1 MNYLEQFAEMFG
13 LELEQE
19 FSLIKSDGEKVDD
32 DLYKITEDGIFYQK
46 EKNGFWLS
54 EPSSTLS
61 CLLKGSYKAVPKPWK
76 PKKGEEYWHY
86 SEAWDEG
93 IPCKWEGG
101 WFDLLL
107 WKEGC
112 CFKTKKEADTKGKAI
127 VEQIKKEYEE
137 A

>member
-1 MNYLEQFAEMFG
+1 MNYWKQIAEMLG
-13 LELEQE
+13 VELEEE
-19 FSLIKSDGEKVDD
+19 FKVSDM
-32 DLYKITEDGIFYQK
+32 KIFTFKFTEDDGLMFKYG
-46 EKNGFWLS
+46 KN
-54 EPSSTLS
+54 EDYMPSALILTK
-61 CLLKGSYKAVPKPWK
+61 LLRGDYSVVKLPWK

-93 IPCKWEGG
+93 ILCKWEGG

>member
-1 MNYLEQFAEMFG
+1 MNYWKQIAEMLG
-13 LELEQE
+13 VELEEE
-19 FSLIKSDGEKVDD
+19 FKVSDM
-32 DLYKITEDGIFYQK
+32 KIFTFKFTEDDGLMFKYG
-46 EKNGFWLS
+46 KN
-54 EPSSTLS
+54 EDYMPSALILTK
-61 CLLKGSYKAVPKPWK
+61 LLRGDYSVVKLPWK